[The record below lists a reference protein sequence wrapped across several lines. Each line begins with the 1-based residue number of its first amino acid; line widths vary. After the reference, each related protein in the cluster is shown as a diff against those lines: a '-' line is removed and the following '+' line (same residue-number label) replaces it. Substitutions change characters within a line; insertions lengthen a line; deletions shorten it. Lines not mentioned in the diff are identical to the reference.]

1 MDAGVDAGVEPG
13 VELIGALRSVV
24 GAGQVLDDDDL
35 VAPYAVDWSRR
46 FAGPALAVVRP
57 ADTAEVAA
65 VVRACIAAGVPVL
78 PQGGNTGLVGGS
90 VPGADGPPVVILST
104 RRLARLEPV
113 DDLAGQVTAGA
124 GVVLADLHRH
134 VRAAGWEYGVDLAA
148 RDSATVGGTIGT
160 NAGGIRVCVHGM
172 TRAQVVGV
180 EAVLPD
186 GSVISHLG
194 GLPKD
199 NTGYDLTGLLV
210 GSEGTLGVV
219 TAARLRLVRPA
230 TASAVALVGVRDA
243 ADALALVRSA
253 VPRGVRLL
261 AAELLDAAM
270 LRHVCTVAA
279 LPWPLA
285 GAADHLLLL
294 ETESPRDGEIA
305 MDLPDDRDA
314 VVALDPA
321 DRARFWS
328 YRERAAEATAA
339 LGVPHRFDVSVPMG
353 GWDAFVTDL
362 RARVRSLPDVDELL
376 VFGHLADGNLHVEVL
391 GPQPDDERV
400 DAVVL
405 TAVADH
411 HGSIS
416 AEHGVGRAKAA
427 YLALTR
433 SPAEIAAMRAVKA
446 GLDPRGL
453 FNPGA
458 VLV

>member
-1 MDAGVDAGVEPG
+1 VTGQLIDSLRAAVGDAHVLTDADV
-13 VELIGALRSVV
+13 
-24 GAGQVLDDDDL
+24 

-46 FAGPALAVVRP
+46 FSGPVLAVVRP
-57 ADTAEVAA
+57 ADAEEVSA
-65 VVRACIAAGVPVL
+65 VVRACVEARVPVL

-90 VPGADGPPVVILST
+90 VPGHDSLPTVVLST
-104 RRLARLEPV
+104 RRLTRLDPV
-113 DDLAGQVTAGA
+113 DQLAGQVTAGA
-124 GVVLADLHRH
+124 GVVLADLHGH

-148 RDSATVGGTIGT
+148 RDSATVGGTVGT
-160 NAGGIRVCVHGM
+160 NAGGIRVCCHGM

-230 TASAVALVGVRDA
+230 TASAVALIGVRDA
-243 ADALALVRSA
+243 TDALDLVRSA

-261 AAELLDAAM
+261 AAEILDAAM
-270 LRHVCTVAA
+270 LRHVCDVAS
-279 LPWPLA
+279 LPWPLPEQHA
-285 GAADHLLLL
+285 HVLLL
-294 ETESPRDGEIA
+294 ETESSAEGEIA
-305 MDLPDDRDA
+305 MDLPDDRDV
-314 VVALDPA
+314 VVALDA
-321 DRARFWS
+321 SDKARFWS

-353 GWDAFVTDL
+353 SWDAFVADMT
-362 RARVRSLPDVDELL
+362 ARVRDVPGVDEVM
-376 VFGHLADGNLHVEVL
+376 VFGHLADGNLHIEVL
-391 GPQPDDERV
+391 GPDPDDERA
-400 DAVVL
+400 DAAVL
-405 TAVADH
+405 ATVADH
-411 HGSIS
+411 RGSIS

-427 YLALTR
+427 YLELTR
-433 SPAEIAAMRAVKA
+433 SPVEIATMRAIKA
-446 GLDPRGL
+446 ALDPHGL

-458 VLV
+458 LLR

>member
-1 MDAGVDAGVEPG
+1 MTAMSQQVVE
-13 VELIGALRSVV
+13 ALRGVV
-24 GAGQVLDDDDL
+24 GDGHVLVADDL
-35 VAPYAVDWSRR
+35 VEAYAVDWSRR
-46 FAGPALAVVRP
+46 FRGPVLAAVRP
-57 ADTAEVAA
+57 ADTAEVSA
-65 VVRACIAAGVPVL
+65 VVSVCIAAGVPVL

-90 VPGADGPPVVILST
+90 VPGPDSAPTVILST
-104 RRLARLEPV
+104 RRLTRLDPV
-113 DDLAGQVTAGA
+113 DELAGQVTAGA
-124 GVVLADLHRH
+124 GVVLADLHQH

-148 RDSATVGGTIGT
+148 RESATVGGTVGT
-160 NAGGIRVCVHGM
+160 NAGGIRVCCHGM

-199 NTGYDLTGLLV
+199 NTGYDLSGLLV

-230 TASAVALVGVRDA
+230 TASAVALIGVRDA
-243 ADALALVRSA
+243 TDALDLVRSS

-261 AAELLDAAM
+261 AAEIMDAGM
-270 LRHVCTVAA
+270 LRHVCDVAS
-279 LPWPLA
+279 LPWPLPQQH
-285 GAADHLLLL
+285 DHVLLL
-294 ETESPRDGEIA
+294 ETESPEPGDVA
-305 MDLPDDRDA
+305 MDLPDDRDV
-314 VVALDPA
+314 VVAVDAA
-321 DRARFWS
+321 DKARFWS
-328 YRERAAEATAA
+328 YRERAAEATAV

-353 GWDAFVTDL
+353 SWDAFVADM
-362 RARVRSLPDVDELL
+362 RSRLEGVDGIDEVL

-391 GPQPDDERV
+391 GPDPDDERA

-405 TAVADH
+405 VTVADH

-427 YLALTR
+427 YLPLTR
-433 SPAEIAAMRAVKA
+433 SATEIALMRAIKGA
-446 GLDPRGL
+446 LDPQGL

-458 VLV
+458 LLP